1 MSTLEPISAGE
12 NSSGRYSI
20 GNITIMVIFII
31 TLVAF
36 LNAAILALAWSK
48 KPFLGFV
55 VEPTMVV
62 SDVGGASWNIQR
74 IGLSHPERII
84 QIGEQFV
91 SSLEEYETVTDR
103 LSIGAPVSIQTTFP
117 DGSLRV
123 YPSVRVMVFPAVDL
137 ARFFWLPFFIGL
149 AYLAIGFWI
158 YRMRGDVASS
168 RAFALFCISAALA
181 TGLYFDLISTHILSA
196 LWTIAIAF
204 LGGTLIGL
212 ALVFPEEWSAGIRQV
227 VFRVLP
233 YLLSLGLAVWGV
245 LALTDES
252 NPWAYVDAWRLSY
265 IYTSIGIFF
274 FLGTMFYRQFT
285 NPSNA
290 VRQQA
295 RIVLWGSLI
304 AFLPIAVWMLAP
316 NLGLVIPW
324 NPGFFMPFLIF
335 FPISI
340 AIAILRY
347 RLWDI
352 DVIVN
357 RTLVYGL
364 LIIVLVLIYVASI
377 VVLQRTFQ
385 ALTGE
390 RSDLAAVVS
399 TLVIVALFIPV
410 RRYVQEFVDRRFYRS
425 RYDAV
430 KTVESFSASLR
441 DEVDLERVILRLENV
456 IQETIFPAK
465 VCTWLNTGTGFQ
477 IYRQR
482 EGSSSNGIEQN
493 ADEVLIGLDDPI
505 LEMFDQGPG
514 TIEMAQLD
522 VDSDAYQ
529 FMLSSGYMLIVPLIT
544 QGELIGWINLGQ
556 RMSEQNYTTD
566 DEILLT
572 RLAIQVA
579 PTVRVAQLVAEQQV
593 EAITRERLE
602 QELLVASRIQ
612 TGLLPKELPQFDDWH
627 LSAYYQPAREVG
639 GDFYEFKY
647 FKDGRLGIFIGDV
660 TDKGIPAAMVM
671 ATTRTLLLAVA
682 QESLTPDQVL
692 KQVNNLLHEDIPAG
706 MFVTCF
712 YAILDPADGKI
723 VFANAGHN
731 LPYRLTDHSVVEM
744 KAAGM
749 PLGMMPDI
757 EYDLHKLTV
766 EPGDFVIFYSDGL
779 VEAHNEKRE
788 MFGANRLKAL
798 FESFTGGDQTLIDH
812 LMVELEMFTGSDLEQ
827 EDDITIVGVKRYNS
841 ADGS

>member
-1 MSTLEPISAGE
+1 
-12 NSSGRYSI
+12 
-20 GNITIMVIFII
+20 MVIFII

-36 LNAAILALAWSK
+36 LNAAILALAWSN

-55 VEPTMVV
+55 IEPTLVV
-62 SDVGGASWNIQR
+62 SDVSGATWNVQR
-74 IGLSHPERII
+74 IGLSHPERIT

-91 SSLEEYETVTDR
+91 STLEEYEAVTEG

-137 ARFFWLPFFIGL
+137 ARFFWLPYIIGL
-149 AYLAIGFWI
+149 AYMAIGFWI

-168 RAFALFCISAALA
+168 RAFALFCISASLA
-181 TGLYFDLISTHILSA
+181 TGLYFDLISTHVLSA

-212 ALVFPEEWSAGIRQV
+212 ALVFPEAWSAGIRQV
-227 VFRVLP
+227 VIRVLP
-233 YLLSLGLAVWGV
+233 YLISLGLAVWGV
-245 LALTDES
+245 LALTNES
-252 NPWAYVDAWRLSY
+252 DPWAYVGAWRLSY

-290 VRQQA
+290 VKQQA

-335 FPISI
+335 FPTSI

-352 DVIVN
+352 DIIVN
-357 RTLVYGL
+357 RTLVYGI
-364 LIIVLVLIYVASI
+364 LIIVLVLIYLASI

-385 ALTGE
+385 TLTGE
-390 RSDLAAVVS
+390 QSDLAAVVS

-410 RRYVQEFVDRRFYRS
+410 RRYVQEFVDRRFYRR
-425 RYDAV
+425 RYNAV

-441 DEVDLERVILRLENV
+441 DEVDLERVILRLEDV
-456 IQETIFPAK
+456 IQETILPSK
-465 VCTWLNTGTGFQ
+465 MCTWLNTGGGFQ

-482 EGSSSNGIEQN
+482 EDSSSNGAIQD
-493 ADEVLIGLDDPI
+493 DENTVIGMDDPI
-505 LEMFDQGPG
+505 LEMFNQGPG
-514 TIEMAQLD
+514 AIELAQLD
-522 VDSDAYQ
+522 VDSEAYQ
-529 FMLSSGYMLIVPLIT
+529 FMASSEYLLVVPLIT
-544 QGELIGWINLGQ
+544 QGELIGWLNLGQ
-556 RMSEQNYTTD
+556 RLSGQNYSTD

-579 PTVRVAQLVAEQQV
+579 PTVRVAQLVAEQQA
-593 EAITRERLE
+593 EAINRERLE

-612 TGLLPKELPQFDDWH
+612 TGLLPKELPQFSDWH
-627 LSAYYQPAREVG
+627 VSAFYQPAREVG

-647 FKDGRLGIFIGDV
+647 FNDGRLGIFIGDV

-682 QESLTPDQVL
+682 DESLTPDQVL
-692 KQVNNLLHEDIPAG
+692 KQVNNLLHNDIPAG

-712 YAILDPADGKI
+712 YAILDPADGHL

-731 LPYRLTDHSVVEM
+731 LPYRLNNHSVSEM

-749 PLGMMPDI
+749 PLGMMPDM
-757 EYDLHKLTV
+757 EYDLHEQTI
-766 EPGDFVIFYSDGL
+766 EPGDFMIFYSDGL
-779 VEAHNEKRE
+779 VEAHNDQRE
-788 MFGANRLKAL
+788 MFGSNRLKAL
-798 FESFTGGDQTLIDH
+798 FEGYEGEDPTLIDH
-812 LMVELEMFTGSDLEQ
+812 LMVELEAFTGPELEQ

-841 ADGS
+841 ADGRRS